1 MQIGYFTLYSLE
13 VKAQC
18 GLNFFLLRQVKAT
31 VIKDL
36 QTSIQNKNFHK
47 VTVNALKCCYIIWL
61 TSYENMLRTIIAYS
75 EIG

>member
-18 GLNFFLLRQVKAT
+18 RLNFFLIRQVKAT

-47 VTVNALKCCYIIWL
+47 VTVNA
-61 TSYENMLRTIIAYS
+61 
-75 EIG
+75 